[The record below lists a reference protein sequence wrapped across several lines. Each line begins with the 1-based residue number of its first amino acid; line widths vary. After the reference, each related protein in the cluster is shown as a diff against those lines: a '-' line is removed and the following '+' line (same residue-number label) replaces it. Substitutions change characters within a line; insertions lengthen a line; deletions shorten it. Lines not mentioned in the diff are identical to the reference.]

1 MKLAANL
8 SLLYPGLPLPEKA
21 AAAARDGFAGVELLD
36 PYTVGDADL
45 HALLLKHGLTLA
57 LINTPMGAPGEKG
70 LACLPG
76 REREF
81 MAGVSRALHACTA
94 TGCRIVHA
102 MAGTLPK
109 DGSQNACRE
118 TLLANLRQA
127 APMAAEA
134 GVTLTLEA
142 LNRHDAPGY
151 FYHLP
156 TEAAEIVAA
165 VDHPAVRLQF
175 DFYHAQREQL
185 EVDRALQQVL
195 AWVHHVQFAHPE
207 QRQEPDPSDPP
218 VAAALRTLRRAGYT
232 GWVGCEYRPK
242 GDTTAGLGWRD
253 AYQAVITDAV

>member
-21 AAAARDGFAGVELLD
+21 AAAARDGFAAIELLD
-36 PYTVGDADL
+36 PYTSDSADL
-45 HALLLKHGLTLA
+45 HAVLLQHGLTLA

-70 LACLPG
+70 LGCIPG
-76 REREF
+76 REDEF
-81 MAGVSRALHACTA
+81 RAGVSRALDVCAA
-94 TGCRIVHA
+94 TGCRSIHA
-102 MAGTLPK
+102 MAGAPP
-109 DGSQNACRE
+109 DGSSRKACRE

-156 TEAAEIVAA
+156 TEAAEIIAA
-165 VDHPAVRLQF
+165 VNHPALRLQF

-185 EVDRALQQVL
+185 NVDRALQEVL
-195 AWVHHVQFAHPE
+195 AWVHHVQIAHPE

-232 GWVGCEYRPK
+232 GWIGCEYRPK

-253 AYQAVITDAV
+253 AYQTIITDAV